1 MRVLEKKHSLAIL
14 LYLAKNDGATSKLSL
29 QKELGGVGGDKTVL
43 KRIKELS
50 EIGLISCTHASVNKH
65 NSYIVNLTD
74 NGREIA
80 NRLVECE
87 SYMEAIR

>member
-1 MRVLEKKHSLAIL
+1 MKALEKKHSIAIL
-14 LYLAKNDGATSKLSL
+14 LYLAKNDGVTSKLSI
-29 QKELGGVGGDKTVL
+29 QKELGGDKTVL

-50 EIGLISCTHASVNKH
+50 EMGLISCTHASVNKH
-65 NSYIVNLTD
+65 NSYFVNLTD
-74 NGREIA
+74 NGRKIA